1 MSLVKIPA
9 SKSSRLEIIGLSDV
23 PFVKP
28 GDDLTGMILDA
39 LALNDL
45 KLVNGD
51 IVVIAQK
58 IVSKAED
65 RCFNI
70 NDVVPGTEAIK
81 LAEEVDKDPRLV
93 ELILSETR
101 TIARKRPGLIIVESK
116 TGLVHANAGIDQSN
130 IEQSDTDP
138 RALLLPVD
146 ADRSAE
152 AIRLEIKKLI
162 QIDVGVI
169 INDSMGRAWRRG
181 TVGHTIGCSG
191 VIAVSDQIG
200 DLDLNGRVLQGTEVA
215 LADEIAAAAS
225 FVMGQADEG
234 RPVVLVRGAGHMVG
248 GSDDFK
254 ALLREDNTD
263 LFKDW

>member
-1 MSLVKIPA
+1 MSSIKIPA
-9 SKSSRLEIIGLSDV
+9 SKPSRLEIIGLTDV
-23 PFVKP
+23 PFVNP

-39 LALNDL
+39 LALNNL

-58 IVSKAED
+58 IISKAED
-65 RCFNI
+65 RCFNL
-70 NDVVPGTEAIK
+70 NEVVPGTDAIN

-101 TIARKRPGLIIVESK
+101 SIARKRPGLIIVESS

-146 ADRSAE
+146 SDSSAE
-152 AIRLEIKKLI
+152 AIRLEIKKLTRV
-162 QIDVGVI
+162 DVGII

-248 GSDDFK
+248 GSGDFK

>member
-215 LADEIAAAAS
+215 LADEIAAASS

-248 GSDDFK
+248 GSGDFK

>member
-152 AIRLEIKKLI
+152 AIRLDIKKLI

-215 LADEIAAAAS
+215 LADEIAAASS

>member
-28 GDDLTGMILDA
+28 GDGLTGMILDA

-152 AIRLEIKKLI
+152 AIRLDIKKLI

-248 GSDDFK
+248 GSDNFK

>member
-1 MSLVKIPA
+1 MSSIKIPA
-9 SKSSRLEIIGLSDV
+9 SKPSRLEIIGLTDV
-23 PFVKP
+23 PLVNP
-28 GDDLTGMILDA
+28 GDDLTGIILDA

-45 KLVNGD
+45 KLVDGD

-58 IVSKAED
+58 IISKAED
-65 RCFNI
+65 RCFNL
-70 NDVVPGTEAIK
+70 NDVVPGSDAID

-101 TIARKRPGLIIVESK
+101 SIARKRPGLIIVESK

-130 IEQSDTDP
+130 IEQSDTAP

-146 ADRSAE
+146 SDSSAE
-152 AIRLEIKKLI
+152 AIRLEIKKLTRV
-162 QIDVGVI
+162 DVGII

-191 VIAVSDQIG
+191 VVAVSDQIG

-248 GSDDFK
+248 GSDGFK
-254 ALLREDNTD
+254 PLLREGNTD

>member
-51 IVVIAQK
+51 VVVIAQK

-234 RPVVLVRGAGHMVG
+234 RPVVLVRGAGHTVG

>member
-1 MSLVKIPA
+1 VSSIKIPA
-9 SKSSRLEIIGLSDV
+9 SKPSRLEIIGLTDV
-23 PFVKP
+23 PFVNP

-39 LALNDL
+39 LALNNL

-58 IVSKAED
+58 IISKAED
-65 RCFNI
+65 RCFNL
-70 NDVVPGTEAIK
+70 NEVVPGTDAIN

-101 TIARKRPGLIIVESK
+101 SIARKRPGLIIVESN

-146 ADRSAE
+146 SDSSAE
-152 AIRLEIKKLI
+152 AIRLEIKKLTRV
-162 QIDVGVI
+162 DVGII

-248 GSDDFK
+248 GSGDFK

>member
-1 MSLVKIPA
+1 MSSIKIPA
-9 SKSSRLEIIGLSDV
+9 SKPSRLEIIGLTDV
-23 PFVKP
+23 PFVNP

-39 LALNDL
+39 LALNNL

-58 IVSKAED
+58 IISKAED
-65 RCFNI
+65 RCFNL
-70 NDVVPGTEAIK
+70 NEVVPGTDAIN

-101 TIARKRPGLIIVESK
+101 SIARKRPGLIIVESN

-146 ADRSAE
+146 SDSSAE
-152 AIRLEIKKLI
+152 AIRLEIKKLTRV
-162 QIDVGVI
+162 DVGII

-248 GSDDFK
+248 GSGDFK

>member
-1 MSLVKIPA
+1 VSLVKIPA

-130 IEQSDTDP
+130 IEQSDADP

-215 LADEIAAAAS
+215 LADEIAAASS